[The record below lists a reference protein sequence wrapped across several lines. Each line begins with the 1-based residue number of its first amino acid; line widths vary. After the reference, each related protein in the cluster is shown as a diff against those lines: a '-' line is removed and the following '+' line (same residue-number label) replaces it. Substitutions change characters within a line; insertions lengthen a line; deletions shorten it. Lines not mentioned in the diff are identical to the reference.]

1 MTKFVD
7 CFLFNDELDLLEFRL
22 TEHDP
27 FTDYFIL
34 VECRKSFSAR
44 PKKLYATDNITRYE
58 KWKDKLIIV
67 VLDDNKIKNKHG
79 LGLEDYSRECAIKE
93 VKKLYEKGWIDSQ
106 TLVSCVAD
114 TDEIYDKD
122 KIEELKLEELKLK
135 VSGNLHNP
143 FKPLR
148 PLLRFHYY
156 SLQISRPKNPVWTPQ
171 KRLKICKLSDLK
183 DFTLVEIQSMII
195 TDMFNMGW
203 HLCYFGSLELVVS
216 KLKSFSHASMKE
228 IKNVAS
234 NPNIIKERIENNKDI
249 LDRDWENL
257 CFKTPD
263 KVPYNYDLLIKLN
276 LDKYRTYVPSSTT

>member
-1 MTKFVD
+1 MTRFVD

-34 VECRKSFSAR
+34 VESRKSFSAR
-44 PKKLYATDNITRYE
+44 PKKLYATENITRYE
-58 KWKDKLIIV
+58 KWKDRLIVV
-67 VLDDNKIKNKHG
+67 VLDDNEIKDKHG
-79 LGLEDYSRECAIKE
+79 FMLEDYSRECAMKE
-93 VKKLYEKGWIDSQ
+93 VKRLRDDGYIDSH

-114 TDEIYDKD
+114 TDEIFDKD
-122 KIEELKLEELKLK
+122 KIDELKRK
-135 VSGNLHNP
+135 VSENLQKP

-148 PLLRFHYY
+148 PLFRFHYY

-171 KRLKICKLSDLK
+171 KRLKICKVSDLK
-183 DFTLVEIQSMII
+183 YFTLVEIQTMII
-195 TDMFNMGW
+195 TDMRNIGW

-228 IKNVAS
+228 IKDIAS
-234 NPNIIKERIENNKDI
+234 NPNLIKERIENNKDI
-249 LDRDWENL
+249 LGRDWESL
-257 CFKTPD
+257 GFKNPD

-276 LDKYRTYVPSSTT
+276 LDIHKTNVSSSTI